1 MSIEMLQELAKQ
13 PLPRAFIAPAD
24 IDQIMLC
31 QAMGYVDAQL
41 PLKIRDGGPARV
53 LRIKPEGYQ
62 ALAIYY
68 REKIRESG
76 FGGL

>member
-1 MSIEMLQELAKQ
+1 MSIEMLQELTKE
-13 PLPRAFIAPAD
+13 PLPRAFITPEE

-31 QAMGYVDAQL
+31 KAMGYVDAQL

-53 LRIKPEGYQ
+53 LRIRPAGYQ

-68 REKIRESG
+68 RESQRAD
-76 FGGL
+76 L